1 MTTIDEDNAAH
12 LDPRAVEE
20 YFELGASSAFVL
32 LRSPLVRMRID
43 PNEEKVELTLPAI
56 GADPE
61 VTSFERFSVERFVRE
76 SGEEWFRLSID
87 AADMHY
93 EAYAIA
99 ESIVDQLRAG
109 ASFRHSVS
117 EALFSFKELLAGRRR
132 LTEERELGVIGELL
146 VLKHVIATSGEEAAL
161 GAWLG
166 PLAEEHD
173 FAFAGFDAEIKTT
186 KSESRTHVIGSET
199 QLEPSP
205 GRPLLLVSIQLTPA
219 GRAVQGF
226 TLPSLVSDVRSLL
239 DSGLRTFDSTLKGL
253 DWREN
258 DSDLYRRRYRLRSV
272 PRAYLVD
279 EQFPAIT
286 SERLD
291 KVVPKRANVVG
302 VNYRVNVT
310 DLDHCATDSPLDEFC
325 EVPA

>member
-1 MTTIDEDNAAH
+1 MTTIDENNPAH

-20 YFELGASSAFVL
+20 YFALGASSAFVL

-43 PNEEKVELTLPAI
+43 PNNERVELTLPAV

-61 VTSFERFSVERFVRE
+61 VTSFERLSVERFAYDDD
-76 SGEEWFRLSID
+76 EWFRLVID
-87 AADMHY
+87 ATDMHY
-93 EAYAIA
+93 EAYALA

-132 LTEERELGVIGELL
+132 LTEEREFGLIGELL
-146 VLKHVIATSGEEAAL
+146 VLKHVIEKSGEAAAL
-161 GAWLG
+161 RAWLG

-173 FAFAGFDAEIKTT
+173 FAFAEFDAEIKTT

-199 QLEPSP
+199 QLEPSQ
-205 GRPLLLVSIQLTPA
+205 GRPLLLLSIQLTSA
-219 GRAVQGF
+219 GAAAQGF

-239 DSGLRTFDSTLKGL
+239 DFGLRSFDSTLEGL
-253 DWREN
+253 GWREN
-258 DSDLYRRRYRLRSV
+258 DSDLYRNRYRLRSA

-291 KVVPKRANVVG
+291 RVVPKRANVVG
-302 VNYRVNVT
+302 VSYRVNVT
-310 DLDHCATDSPLDEFC
+310 DLDHCAIDSPLDEFC
-325 EVPA
+325 EAPV

>member
-1 MTTIDEDNAAH
+1 MTATNEVNAAH

-32 LRSPLVRMRID
+32 LRFPLVRMRID
-43 PNEEKVELTLPAI
+43 PNEQTVELTLPAI
-56 GADPE
+56 GVAPE
-61 VTSFERFSVERFVRE
+61 VTSFERFTVERFVRE
-76 SGEEWFRLSID
+76 NGEEWFRLSID

-93 EAYAIA
+93 EAYAVA
-99 ESIVDQLRAG
+99 ESIVDQLRDG
-109 ASFRHSVS
+109 ASFRHAVS

-132 LTEERELGVIGELL
+132 LTEESELGLVGELL
-146 VLKHVIATSGEEAAL
+146 VLKHVIAASGEETAL

-186 KSESRTHVIGSET
+186 RSESRTHVIGSET

-205 GRPLLLVSIQLTPA
+205 GRPLMLVSIQLTLA
-219 GRAVQGF
+219 GRAVEGF

-239 DSGLRTFDSTLKGL
+239 DSGLRAFDSTLDSLG
-253 DWREN
+253 WREN
-258 DSDLYRRRYRLRSV
+258 DSDLYQNRYRLRSV

-310 DLDHCATDSPLDEFC
+310 DLDYCVIDSPLDNFC

>member
-1 MTTIDEDNAAH
+1 MTTIDEENAAH
-12 LDPRAVEE
+12 LDRRAVEE

-43 PNEEKVELTLPAI
+43 PNEERVELTLPAI
-56 GADPE
+56 GAAPE
-61 VTSFERFSVERFVRE
+61 VTSFERFSVERFVPE

-109 ASFRHSVS
+109 ASFRYSVS

-132 LTEERELGVIGELL
+132 LTEERELGLLGELL
-146 VLKHVIATSGEEAAL
+146 VLKHVIAVSGEESAL

-205 GRPLLLVSIQLTPA
+205 GRPLLLVSIQLTSA
-219 GRAVQGF
+219 GGAVQGF

-239 DSGLRTFDSTLKGL
+239 GFSLRTFDLTLKALG
-253 DWREN
+253 WQEN
-258 DSDLYRRRYRLRSV
+258 DSDLYRNRYQLRSV

-310 DLDHCATDSPLDEFC
+310 DLDHCAIDSPLDEFC